1 MLYMHTNSEKRYYSK
16 TAEPA
21 VEKIMAEISTWQEE
35 PLLRHLAPEAK
46 ETITDEQL
54 KQLLDQYR
62 EFGWFYSVSELNF
75 SRTASVFSLFGDK
88 RINYSGL
95 IDYSTGSVSLNITLV
110 ERDGL
115 LALLGTL
122 LGFVGLGVTT
132 LASALIAG
140 GVTFVFNW
148 WPF

>member
-1 MLYMHTNSEKRYYSK
+1 
-16 TAEPA
+16 
-21 VEKIMAEISTWQEE
+21 MAEISTWQEE

-110 ERDGL
+110 ERDGFFL
-115 LALLGTL
+115 VYNFSLAR
-122 LGFVGLGVTT
+122 VTD
-132 LASALIAG
+132 
-140 GVTFVFNW
+140 
-148 WPF
+148 

>member
-1 MLYMHTNSEKRYYSK
+1 MQVQTLRLVTAVLAIVFFMLYMHTNSEKRYYSK

-35 PLLRHLAPEAK
+35 PLLRHLAPEAR
-46 ETITDEQL
+46 ETLSDEQL
-54 KQLLDQYR
+54 KQLLAQYR

-95 IDYSTGSVSLNITLV
+95 VDYSTGPVSLNITLV
-110 ERDGL
+110 ERGGFFL
-115 LALLGTL
+115 VYNFSLAR
-122 LGFVGLGVTT
+122 VT
-132 LASALIAG
+132 A
-140 GVTFVFNW
+140 
-148 WPF
+148 

>member
-1 MLYMHTNSEKRYYSK
+1 MQVQTLRLITAVLAIVFFMLYMHTNSEKRYYSK

-110 ERDGL
+110 ERDGFFL
-115 LALLGTL
+115 VYNFSLAR
-122 LGFVGLGVTT
+122 VTD
-132 LASALIAG
+132 
-140 GVTFVFNW
+140 
-148 WPF
+148 

>member
-1 MLYMHTNSEKRYYSK
+1 MQVQTLRLVTAVLAIVFFMLYMHTNSEKRYYSK

-35 PLLRHLAPEAK
+35 PLLRHLAPEAR
-46 ETITDEQL
+46 ETLSDEQL
-54 KQLLDQYR
+54 KQLLAQYR

-95 IDYSTGSVSLNITLV
+95 VDYSTGPVSLNITLV
-110 ERDGL
+110 ERGGFFL
-115 LALLGTL
+115 VYNFSLAR
-122 LGFVGLGVTT
+122 VTD
-132 LASALIAG
+132 
-140 GVTFVFNW
+140 
-148 WPF
+148 

>member
-1 MLYMHTNSEKRYYSK
+1 MQVQTLRLITAVLAIVFFMLYMHTNSEKRYYSK

-95 IDYSTGSVSLNITLV
+95 IDYSTGPVSLNITLV
-110 ERDGL
+110 ERDGFFL
-115 LALLGTL
+115 VYNFSLAR
-122 LGFVGLGVTT
+122 VTD
-132 LASALIAG
+132 
-140 GVTFVFNW
+140 
-148 WPF
+148 